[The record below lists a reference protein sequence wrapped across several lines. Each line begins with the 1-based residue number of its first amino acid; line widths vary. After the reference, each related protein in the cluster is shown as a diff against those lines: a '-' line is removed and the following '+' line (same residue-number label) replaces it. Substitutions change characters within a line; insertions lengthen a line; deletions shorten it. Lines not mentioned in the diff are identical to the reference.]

1 MISKL
6 PRHRFHQ
13 QHPLSRFELTE
24 QPVFARWLATLKDA
38 TRKQEAHCDKL
49 IDGKAITRLEI
60 HIS

>member
-1 MISKL
+1 
-6 PRHRFHQ
+6 
-13 QHPLSRFELTE
+13 
-24 QPVFARWLATLKDA
+24 LKDA